1 MKHIHKITAKTMNMV
16 IKRSCES
23 ASKSLIHYMM
33 FLKHCDDKLIFHVT
47 TGELFL

>member
-1 MKHIHKITAKTMNMV
+1 MKHSQDYCKNNEYGKDQ
-16 IKRSCES
+16 ES

>member
-1 MKHIHKITAKTMNMV
+1 MKHSQDYCKNNEYGKDLARVQVN
-16 IKRSCES
+16 
-23 ASKSLIHYMM
+23 HYMM